1 MPYSL
6 NNFDGRVFTVLDD
19 GVVDRQASSSLYL
32 IGKSVTNYGT
42 FQNDNFLWLLENFAG
57 TVEPT
62 NKLQGQIWFD
72 KTTGVMKPK
81 VYDGTQWKT
90 FSMMSVASS
99 APTTPTIGDF
109 WFDNSTDQLYIKNS
123 TSTFLVVGR
132 ETVAGFGTTRM
143 ASTEVLD
150 TGSVGHAC
158 IVVYADGDIIG
169 AISAD
174 EFDVKSTDP
183 VYAVGITRIGRG
195 FSFVSGAGI
204 NEDKVY
210 AQQSVNETIT
220 GRWNFTNGFT
230 ISNALIYTSSNDL
243 VLDSVENDII
253 LSGNNVLPVGNST
266 ILGSST
272 AKFAK
277 IYAAELTGGTSISP
291 VTLTGQFSLGTSS
304 KLTPGS
310 DNVLHLGAANAR
322 WGSVFTAALSAGGTT
337 SPGTLVGNWTLDPGS
352 SLDLSQGTF
361 VTDTLST
368 GDPGTAGTLTG
379 NWTLSSDSNLN
390 FTVGNL
396 VMGTGYIDATLGT
409 LKSTTLTTDSAST
422 EGEITGNWKLTSDS
436 IIDARLGTLKTT
448 TLTTNNV
455 STEGE
460 ITGKWKLTSGSTL
473 ESTYADIAE
482 RYTSD
487 VQYDPGTV
495 VMFGGTLTEVT
506 IGLGFANEKV
516 AGIVTTNPAQTL
528 NSELEN
534 SVAIALVGRVP
545 CKVVGRIYKGDMLT
559 VSDTA
564 GAATRLTHPRI
575 GALIG
580 KALEDYN
587 SNQVGVIEVMVYR
600 G

>member
-6 NNFDGRVFTVLDD
+6 NNFDGRAFTVLDD

-32 IGKSVTNYGT
+32 IGKSVTGYGT

-72 KTTGVMKPK
+72 KTIGVMKPK
-81 VYDGTQWKT
+81 VYDGTGWRPL
-90 FSMMSVASS
+90 SMMSVSNS
-99 APTTPTIGDF
+99 TPTTPTVGDF
-109 WFDNSTDQLYIKNS
+109 WFNDTTDQLYIKNS

-132 ETVAGFGTTRM
+132 ETVPGYDTTRM
-143 ASTEVLD
+143 ASMEVLD
-150 TGSVGHAC
+150 TSSAGHAC

-169 AISAD
+169 AISTD
-174 EFDVKSTDP
+174 EFDVKSTESI
-183 VYAVGITRIGRG
+183 YAAGIIRIGRG
-195 FSFVSGAGI
+195 FNFISGAGVT
-204 NEDKVY
+204 EDKVY

-220 GRWNFTNGFT
+220 GQWNFTNGFT
-230 ISNALIYTSSNDL
+230 ISNAQVYTSSNDL
-243 VLDSVENDII
+243 VLDNAGNDVI

-310 DNVLHLGAANAR
+310 DNVLLLGAANAR
-322 WGSVFTAALSAGGTT
+322 WASVFTAALSAGGTT
-337 SPGTLVGNWTLDPGS
+337 SPGTLIGNWTLDPGS
-352 SLDLSQGTF
+352 TLNLSQGTF

-368 GDPGTAGTLTG
+368 GDAGTAGTLTG

-390 FTVGNL
+390 FNVGNL

-409 LKSTTLTTDSAST
+409 LKSTTLTTDSVT
-422 EGEITGNWKLTSDS
+422 TDGNITGNWKLTADS
-436 IIDARLGTLKTT
+436 TIDATLGTLKST
-448 TLTTNNV
+448 TLTTTN
-455 STEGE
+455 SATEGN

-487 VQYDPGTV
+487 EQYDPGTV
-495 VMFGGTLTEVT
+495 VMFGGTAEVT
-506 IGLGFANEKV
+506 IGSGFANEKA

-559 VSDTA
+559 VSDTP

>member
-6 NNFDGRVFTVLDD
+6 NNFDGRAFTVLDD

-32 IGKSVTNYGT
+32 IGKSVTGYGT

-62 NKLQGQIWFD
+62 NKLQGQLWFD
-72 KTTGVMKPK
+72 KTIGVMKPK
-81 VYDGTQWKT
+81 VYDGTGWRPL
-90 FSMMSVASS
+90 SMMSVSNS
-99 APTTPTIGDF
+99 TPTTPTVGDF
-109 WFDNSTDQLYIKNS
+109 WFNDTTDQLYIKNS

-132 ETVAGFGTTRM
+132 ETVPGYDTTRM
-143 ASTEVLD
+143 ASMEVLD
-150 TGSVGHAC
+150 TGSAGHAC

-169 AISAD
+169 AISTD
-174 EFDVKSTDP
+174 EFDVKSTES
-183 VYAVGITRIGRG
+183 VYAAGIIRISRG
-195 FSFVSGAGI
+195 FNFISGAGVT
-204 NEDKVY
+204 EDKVY
-210 AQQSVNETIT
+210 AQQSINETIT
-220 GRWNFTNGFT
+220 GQWNFTNGFT
-230 ISNALIYTSSNDL
+230 ISNAQVYTSSNDL
-243 VLDSVENDII
+243 VLDNAGNDVI

-310 DNVLHLGAANAR
+310 DNVLLLGAANAR
-322 WGSVFTAALSAGGTT
+322 WASVFTAALSAGGTT
-337 SPGTLVGNWTLDPGS
+337 SPGTLIGNWALDPGS

-368 GDPGTAGTLTG
+368 GDAGTAGTLTG

-422 EGEITGNWKLTSDS
+422 DGNITGNWKLTADS
-436 IIDARLGTLKTT
+436 TIDATLGTLKST
-448 TLTTNNV
+448 TLTTTN
-455 STEGE
+455 SATEGE

-487 VQYDPGTV
+487 EQYDPGTV
-495 VMFGGTLTEVT
+495 VMFGGTAEVT
-506 IGLGFANEKV
+506 IGSGFANEKA

-559 VSDTA
+559 VSDTP

>member
-6 NNFDGRVFTVLDD
+6 NNFDGRAFTVLDD

-72 KTTGVMKPK
+72 KTTGIMKPK
-81 VYDGTQWKT
+81 VYDGTEWRT
-90 FSMMSVASS
+90 FSMMSVAGST
-99 APTTPTIGDF
+99 PTTPTVGDF

-132 ETVAGFGTTRM
+132 ETVPGYGTTRM
-143 ASTEVLD
+143 ASMEILD

-158 IVVYADGDIIG
+158 IVVYSDGDIIG
-169 AISAD
+169 AISTD
-174 EFDVKSTDP
+174 EFDVKSTES
-183 VYAVGITRIGRG
+183 VYAAGIIHIGRG
-195 FSFVSGAGI
+195 FNFISGAGVT
-204 NEDKVY
+204 EDKVY
-210 AQQSVNETIT
+210 AQQAVNETIT
-220 GRWNFTNGFT
+220 GQWNFTNGFT
-230 ISNALIYTSSNDL
+230 ISNAQVYTSSNDL
-243 VLDSVENDII
+243 VLDNAGNDVI

-310 DNVLHLGAANAR
+310 DNVLLLGAANAR
-322 WGSVFTAALSAGGTT
+322 WASVFTAALSAGGTT
-337 SPGTLVGNWTLDPGS
+337 SPGTLIGNWTLDPGS
-352 SLDLSQGTF
+352 TLNLSQGTF

-368 GDPGTAGTLTG
+368 GDAGTAGTMTG
-379 NWTLSSDSNLN
+379 NWTLSNDSNLK

-409 LKSTTLTTDSAST
+409 LKSKTLTTDSAT
-422 EGEITGNWKLTSDS
+422 TDGNITGNWKLTSDS
-436 IIDARLGTLKTT
+436 TIDATLGTLKST
-448 TLTTNNV
+448 TLTTTN
-455 STEGE
+455 SATEGE

-473 ESTYADIAE
+473 SSTYADIAE
-482 RYTSD
+482 RYSSD
-487 VQYDPGTV
+487 EQYDPGTV
-495 VMFGGTLTEVT
+495 VMFGGTAEVT
-506 IGLGFANEKV
+506 IGSGFANEKV

-534 SVAIALVGRVP
+534 SVAIAMVGRVP

-559 VSDTA
+559 VSDTP

>member
-6 NNFDGRVFTVLDD
+6 NNFDGRAFTVLDD

-32 IGKSVTNYGT
+32 IGKSVTGYGT

-72 KTTGVMKPK
+72 KTIGVMKPK
-81 VYDGTQWKT
+81 VYDGTGWRT
-90 FSMMSVASS
+90 LSMMSVSNS
-99 APTTPTIGDF
+99 TPTTPTVGDF

-132 ETVAGFGTTRM
+132 EIVPGYGTTRM
-143 ASTEVLD
+143 ASMEVLD

-169 AISAD
+169 AISTD
-174 EFDVKSTDP
+174 EFDVKSTES
-183 VYAVGITRIGRG
+183 VYAAGIIHIGRG
-195 FSFVSGAGI
+195 FNFISGAGVT
-204 NEDKVY
+204 EDKVY
-210 AQQSVNETIT
+210 AQQAVNETIT
-220 GRWNFTNGFT
+220 GQWNFTNGFT
-230 ISNALIYTSSNDL
+230 ISNAQVYTSSNDL
-243 VLDSVENDII
+243 VLDNAGNDVI

-277 IYAAELTGGTSISP
+277 IYAGELTGGTSISP

-322 WGSVFTAALSAGGTT
+322 WGSVFTSALSAGGTT
-337 SPGTLVGNWTLDPGS
+337 SPGTLIGNWTLDPGS
-352 SLDLSQGTF
+352 TLNLSQGTF

-368 GDPGTAGTLTG
+368 GDAGTAGTLTG

-390 FTVGNL
+390 FSVGNL

-409 LKSTTLTTDSAST
+409 LKSTTLSTDSATT
-422 EGEITGNWKLTSDS
+422 EGN
-436 IIDARLGTLKTT
+436 
-448 TLTTNNV
+448 
-455 STEGE
+455 

-487 VQYDPGTV
+487 EQYDPGTV
-495 VMFGGTLTEVT
+495 VMFGGTAEVT
-506 IGLGFANEKV
+506 IGSGFANEKA

-559 VSDTA
+559 VSDTP

>member
-6 NNFDGRVFTVLDD
+6 NNFDGRVFTILDD

-72 KTTGVMKPK
+72 KTSGVMKPK
-81 VYDGTQWKT
+81 VYDGTGWRT
-90 FSMMSVASS
+90 FSMMSVTGS

-230 ISNALIYTSSNDL
+230 ISNALVYTSSNNL
-243 VLDSVENDII
+243 VLDSVGNDVI

-266 ILGSST
+266 ILGSSS

-277 IYAAELTGGTSISP
+277 IYASELTGGTSISP

-322 WGSVFTAALSAGGTT
+322 WASVFTAALSAGSTA
-337 SPGTLVGNWTLDPGS
+337 SPGTLIGNWTLDPGS
-352 SLDLSQGTF
+352 ALDLSQGTF

-390 FTVGNL
+390 FTIGNL

-409 LKSTTLTTDSAST
+409 LKSRTLTTDS
-422 EGEITGNWKLTSDS
+422 
-436 IIDARLGTLKTT
+436 
-448 TLTTNNV
+448 V

-482 RYTSD
+482 RYSSD
-487 VQYDPGTV
+487 EQYDPGTV
-495 VMFGGTLTEVT
+495 VMFGGTAEVT
-506 IGLGFANEKV
+506 IGSGFANEKV